1 MSILAKIA
9 AFKDMPQEAL
19 NRLERGGVILEP
31 PSGSQ
36 IITSG
41 DTSNS
46 VYAIIGG
53 SGSVRVGSAD
63 RQSKALMLVVRQE
76 GDIFGEIAVLDGG
89 GRTAEAVTEGRVRL
103 LRISG
108 EAFMAVLQD
117 TPSLGV
123 NLCRM
128 LAAMLRRT
136 DALLQDA
143 TFGTVEGRLA
153 RQLLYLAGLH
163 GHRSQDGWRLAG
175 RFRQTDLADL
185 LGTTPRSIIT
195 VLNKWRTD
203 GLVKYDAP
211 RGLLTICD
219 ETRLRAAIGPY

>member
-9 AFKDMPQEAL
+9 AFKDLPLTAL

-36 IITSG
+36 ILTSG
-41 DTSNS
+41 ETANS
-46 VYAIIGG
+46 VYAIISG
-53 SGSVRVGSAD
+53 SGFVRVGSAD
-63 RQSKALMLVVRQE
+63 RQSKALMLVMRRE
-76 GDIFGEIAVLDGG
+76 GDIFGEIGVLDGG

-103 LRISG
+103 LQISG
-108 EAFMAVLQD
+108 ETFMAVLQD
-117 TPSLGV
+117 TPSLGA
-123 NLCRM
+123 NLCRIM
-128 LAAMLRRT
+128 AAMLRRT

-143 TFGTVEGRLA
+143 TFGTVEARLA
-153 RQLLYLAGLH
+153 RQILYLAGLH

-195 VLNKWRTD
+195 VLNRWRAD

-211 RGLLTICD
+211 HGLLTICD